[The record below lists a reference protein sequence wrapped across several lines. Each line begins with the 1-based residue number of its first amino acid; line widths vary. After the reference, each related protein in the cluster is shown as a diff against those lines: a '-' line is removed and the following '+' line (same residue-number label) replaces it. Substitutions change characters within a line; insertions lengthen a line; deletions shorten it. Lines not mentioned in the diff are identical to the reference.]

1 MGCFKQGDPKAV
13 PELLQDFAGK
23 YKAKYASKVI
33 DACVELTKAKGYTH
47 FGIGENLLTCF
58 SGPDVAK
65 TYQNSGAASK
75 KKCTRS
81 GLGKKGAVVV
91 YKLG

>member
-13 PELLQDFAGK
+13 PEQLQDFARK
-23 YKAKYASKVI
+23 YKAKQASKVI
-33 DACVELTKAKGYTH
+33 NACAKLTKAKGYTH
-47 FGIGENLLTCF
+47 FGIGENQLTCF

-65 TYQNSGAASK
+65 TYQNGGAAK

-81 GLGKKGAVVV
+81 GLGKKDAVFV